1 MVALVEA
8 LGLAAGFLVSLGLVP
23 QILRIWRL
31 RDAQEISL
39 PFNLLSL
46 GGTALWLMYGLVQ
59 GLISVI
65 LWNGVNCVLY
75 LILLSVKLK
84 YGMGRGRL
92 SHSTGFNTQSY
103 DDRLSF
109 LTTKKGEEAAPAYL
123 LSSTRYC
130 FTLAATS
137 TSAESPPLS

>member
-1 MVALVEA
+1 MVALVEV

-59 GLISVI
+59 GLLSVI

-75 LILLSVKLK
+75 LILLSVKLR
-84 YGMGRGRL
+84 YGMGRGSL
-92 SHSTGFNTQSY
+92 SRSLEPGSQ
-103 DDRLSF
+103 
-109 LTTKKGEEAAPAYL
+109 
-123 LSSTRYC
+123 
-130 FTLAATS
+130 
-137 TSAESPPLS
+137 

>member
-1 MVALVEA
+1 MVAFVEV

-59 GLISVI
+59 GLLSVI

-75 LILLSVKLK
+75 LILLSVKLR
-84 YGMGRGRL
+84 YGMGSGGP
-92 SHSTGFNTQSY
+92 SHSTDSNTQS
-103 DDRLSF
+103 
-109 LTTKKGEEAAPAYL
+109 
-123 LSSTRYC
+123 
-130 FTLAATS
+130 
-137 TSAESPPLS
+137 